1 MRFSEPTTP
10 TGGTAPDLGTAHT
23 FPNVGRHHFRAGT
36 HPFMLSSRKK
46 PRRLPLVFRFIK
58 GAIHGAILIPV
69 FCHAV
74 FTAIVVV
81 LDRHVFNTVGLPST
95 IVQKT
100 QLFVSCYWF

>member
-10 TGGTAPDLGTAHT
+10 TGATSHA
-23 FPNVGRHHFRAGT
+23 RHHFRSGT

-74 FTAIVVV
+74 FTTLVVV
-81 LDRHVFNTVGLPST
+81 LDRYVFNTVGLPTS
-95 IVQKT
+95 IVCSLSLSL
-100 QLFVSCYWF
+100 LFLLTV

>member
-10 TGGTAPDLGTAHT
+10 TGAAAPNLGHG
-23 FPNVGRHHFRAGT
+23 FPSTRHHFRAGT

-74 FTAIVVV
+74 FTAVVVV

-95 IVQKT
+95 IVRISRIS
-100 QLFVSCYWF
+100 VGYSH